1 MSSRVEN
8 MSLTE
13 NKDSCVS
20 EWNTFF
26 KDKYYVEAQMNII
39 KECARQFVVKALGSK
54 FYKCM

>member
-1 MSSRVEN
+1 

-26 KDKYYVEAQMNII
+26 KDKYYVETQINVI
-39 KECARQFVVKALGSK
+39 KECARQFVVKALESK